1 MLEKKVTCGDAI
13 TGEMVIMDERF
24 DAGLENEER
33 QRIDE
38 LIEKFL
44 ANNPGNFVRQ
54 KAVSVDLSEL
64 ELVRRQL
71 L

>member
-44 ANNPGNFVRQ
+44 ANNPGNFLRQ

>member
-44 ANNPGNFVRQ
+44 GNNPGNFVRQ

>member
-1 MLEKKVTCGDAI
+1 LLEEKGASGDAV
-13 TGEMVIMDERF
+13 TSEMVIMDERL
-24 DAGLENEER
+24 DAGLKNEER

-54 KAVSVDLSEL
+54 KALSVDLSEL
-64 ELVRRQL
+64 ELVRREL

>member
-1 MLEKKVTCGDAI
+1 MLEKKGTCGDAI

>member
-1 MLEKKVTCGDAI
+1 MLEKKGTCGDAI
-13 TGEMVIMDERF
+13 TGEMIIMDERF